1 MNDISVGAVGAA
13 LIAGLVSLFG
23 LIIGKEQKVSEFRQ
37 AWIDE
42 LRKCLVAYLVQINAI
57 SDLVRMQKSGQAVD
71 ASSLSSSYKLLN
83 EASHGI
89 TFRINPREKPAK
101 RLMRAMANF
110 EGIAGNNSNLTPD
123 KIKAIEGEFIASA
136 KKLLKFEWKRV
147 KRGEATFV
155 WTKRV
160 IIAIIVSLFVLLI
173 YFWNW
178 GSAANN
184 RSADIKP
191 KFHFMSFRQ

>member
-1 MNDISVGAVGAA
+1 MSDIGVGAVGAA

-42 LRKCLVAYLVQINAI
+42 LRKCLIAYLVQINAI

-71 ASSLSSSYKLLN
+71 ASNISANYKLLN

-89 TFRINPREKPAK
+89 TFRINPKEKPAK
-101 RLMRAMANF
+101 RLMKAMESF
-110 EGIAGNNSNLTPD
+110 EGIAGSNSSLTPD
-123 KIKAIEGEFIASA
+123 KIRSIEVEFITSA

-160 IIAIIVSLFVLLI
+160 IIAIIVGLFVLLI
-173 YFWNW
+173 YYLNW

-184 RSADIKP
+184 KSAFMKP
-191 KFHFMSFRQ
+191 NFQLMSFER